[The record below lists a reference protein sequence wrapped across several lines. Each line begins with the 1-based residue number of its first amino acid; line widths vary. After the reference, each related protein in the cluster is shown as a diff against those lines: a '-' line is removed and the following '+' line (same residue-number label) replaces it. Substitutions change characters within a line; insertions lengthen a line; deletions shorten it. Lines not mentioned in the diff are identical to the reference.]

1 MARGRCVDVSGLR
14 AGRLSLML
22 ALVLGPG
29 TLATLACGGSSPPKP
44 ASAALPDEPAPPP
57 RVVPKASP
65 LVKDGEAKLQAKD
78 PKGAREAFEQ
88 AIAADPS
95 DARAHLDLGIACEL
109 LDDAEAA
116 EQAYRKAVELAP
128 DLAEA
133 HNNLGVLLR
142 DRGELDEAVP
152 LLTRATELN
161 PRSAAAH
168 GNLALALED
177 GGDAAGAEREYRAAL
192 GVEPE
197 NVMTRVNLGLLLVN
211 AGQAEQG
218 KAELRRALTGAEGNR
233 AALVAIGNGLRRAG
247 DAAGAAQAMQ
257 GAVDAGGDPTPAL
270 LTELALAQRATG
282 DRDTAIAT
290 LERALA
296 IDAKF
301 AAAHYVLGNMLA
313 GAKRMAEAKKHYEKY
328 LALEPKGPQADEAR
342 ERLRVLKSAK

>member
-1 MARGRCVDVSGLR
+1 MAESFRVALRFALPCVVSFACG
-14 AGRLSLML
+14 AL
-22 ALVLGPG
+22 ALG
-29 TLATLACGGSSPPKP
+29 AFACGGSSPTKP
-44 ASAALPDEPAPPP
+44 AASAPLPDEPAPPP

-78 PKGAREAFEQ
+78 LQGARALFEQ

-95 DARAHLDLGIACEL
+95 DARAHLDLGITAEAL
-109 LDDAEAA
+109 GDAKAA

-142 DRGELDEAVP
+142 DRDELEEAVV
-152 LLTRATELN
+152 ELN

-177 GGDAAGAEREYRAAL
+177 SGDAAGAEREYRAAL
-192 GVEPE
+192 EIEPE
-197 NVMTRVNLGLLLVN
+197 DVMLRVNLGLLLVN
-211 AGQAEQG
+211 AGQAEPG
-218 KAELRRALTGAEGNR
+218 KAELRRALPGAKDNR
-233 AALVAIGNGLRRAG
+233 AALVAIGNGLRRVG
-247 DAAGAAQAMQ
+247 DAAGAVQAMQ
-257 GAVDAGGDPTPAL
+257 GAVDAGSEPTPAL
-270 LTELALAQRATG
+270 LTELALAQRAAG

-296 IDAKF
+296 MDAKF

-313 GAKRMAEAKKHYEKY
+313 GAKRMADAKKHYERY

-342 ERLRVLKSAK
+342 ERLRVIKQLK